1 MSVSAEEDKH
11 EYEDDVKNEI
21 SLPNYGDCLKHL
33 IDDIAEVRKLMKD
46 SYS

>member
-1 MSVSAEEDKH
+1 MSAEEDKH
-11 EYEDDVKNEI
+11 EYEDDAKNEI
-21 SLPNYGDCLKHL
+21 SLPIHGDCLKHL